1 MCSESSISAAVEK
14 VKTEYKELYGLI
26 NNAGGALEKAN
37 QTVELNTYAPIK
49 VSEAFLPLLQKD
61 GGKKGN
67 VIFRIFVL
75 MIVNN

>member
-1 MCSESSISAAVEK
+1 M
-14 VKTEYKELYGLI
+14 LI